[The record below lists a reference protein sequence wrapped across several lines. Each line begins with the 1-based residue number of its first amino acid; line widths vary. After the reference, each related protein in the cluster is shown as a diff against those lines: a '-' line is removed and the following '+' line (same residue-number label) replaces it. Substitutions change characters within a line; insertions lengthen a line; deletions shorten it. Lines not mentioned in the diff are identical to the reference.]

1 MKKTIYALSYAALLV
16 VAVSCQKEQQNGQTP
31 SNNQEFVYQTSDK
44 VTLSLKAPVSLKGA
58 SFELYTKDPE
68 EGGELFGK
76 GVLDASGEYTASF
89 SLPTSTQSVFLKSTY
104 IGLPGNLDLAVT
116 NGKANFNFDTE
127 AKKTSKKSTTG
138 ILGQTEVVN
147 NVVYSYLGSFNSDGV
162 PNYLTTPDVVDQSL
176 LADVNSSLPE
186 SKKVPVYNPQY
197 LANGNDTEV
206 KITAL
211 SDAWVT
217 FVSEGAGYR
226 NVLAYYTYPTNNPP
240 ATASDID
247 SIKLIFPN
255 ASFLGSGGGLRSGD
269 KVRIG
274 RFPAGTSI
282 GWVLIQNAW
291 NGNSVNLGATKLY
304 SRPAFNPEPNAADR
318 QHNVTLY
325 HQLRNLVLIG
335 FEDVTRNLAGCDQD
349 FNDCVFYI
357 TTNPVTAI
365 DRTNLPPVS
374 SGSTNDD
381 DNDGVDDNSDDYPN
395 DPNKAFDQHYPNASS
410 FASIAFEDLWPGMG
424 DYDFNDLVMDV
435 NYKYTTNAS
444 NFITNIKMKFVARH
458 IGASYHNGFGVE
470 LPFSA
475 SIVSQATGGNLTE
488 NIISLTAEGIERFQ
502 SKATVIV
509 FDDAFDN
516 LGDTITIDIALNTPY
531 SFSQLNTDGLNPFI
545 FVDGDRGREVHLM
558 DHAPTDLANAMYF
571 GTSSDNS
578 DPANGTYYRSANNYP
593 WAIEIN
599 NSYKVPT
606 EKTHITQS
614 YLKFNDWVNSRGAQF
629 TDWYSNTNAGFRDLG
644 KLQ

>member
-1 MKKTIYALSYAALLV
+1 MKKALYVLSYALLFVTAL
-16 VAVSCQKEQQNGQTP
+16 SCQKEDSKQQASTVN
-31 SNNQEFVYQTSDK
+31 EDFIYQTSDK
-44 VTLSLKAPVSLKGA
+44 VVVTLKAPLSLKGA
-58 SFELYTKDPE
+58 TFELYTKDPE

-76 GVLDASGEYTASF
+76 GVLDASGSYSSSF
-89 SLPTSTQSVFLKSTY
+89 SLPTSTKSVFLESKY
-104 IGLPGNLDLAVT
+104 IGLPGDLELEVS
-116 NGKANFNFDTE
+116 NGQATFNFDTE
-127 AKKTSKKSTTG
+127 AKKTSKKSTNGITG
-138 ILGQTEVVN
+138 VSQVLGNT
-147 NVVYSYLGSFNSDGV
+147 VYSFMGTYNTNGV
-162 PNYLTTPDVVDQSL
+162 PDYLTTPDVVDQSL

-186 SKKVPVYNPQY
+186 GVKVPINNPQY
-197 LANGNDTEV
+197 LATSNDTEV

-247 SIKLIFPN
+247 SVKLIFPN
-255 ASFLGSGGGLRSGD
+255 ASFQNSGGGLRSGD

-291 NGNSVNLGATKLY
+291 NGSSVDFTATKLY
-304 SRPAFNPEPNAADR
+304 SRAAFNPEPNAADR

-335 FEDVTRNLAGCDQD
+335 FEDVARNLSGCDQD

-365 DRTNLPPVS
+365 DKTNIPPVTP
-374 SGSTNDD
+374 GSNNDD
-381 DNDGVDDNSDDYPN
+381 DNDGVDNNSDDYPN
-395 DPNKAFDQHYPNASS
+395 DPNKAFDQYYPNANS
-410 FASIAFEDLWPGMG
+410 FASVAFEDLWPGMG

-444 NFITNIKMKFVARH
+444 NFITNIRMKFVVRH

-470 LPFSA
+470 FPFPA
-475 SIVSQATGGNLTE
+475 SIVSSCTPGNLTQ
-488 NIISLTAEGIERFQ
+488 NLVSITAAGIERYQ

-516 LGDTITIDIALNTPY
+516 RNDTVTIDMALNTPY

-545 FVDGDRGREVHLM
+545 FVNGERGREVHLM
-558 DHAPTDLANAMYF
+558 DHTPTDLADVNFF
-571 GTSSDNS
+571 GTSSDDS
-578 DPANGTYYRSANNYP
+578 DPANGKYYRSDNSYP

-599 NSYKVPT
+599 NSYRVPT
-606 EKTHITQS
+606 EKTPITES

-629 TDWYSNTNAGFRDLG
+629 TDWYSNTTGGYRDIG

>member
-1 MKKTIYALSYAALLV
+1 MKKVFYSLSYALLFI
-16 VAVSCQKEQQNGQTP
+16 AAISCQKEASTNSSTSIP
-31 SNNQEFVYQTSDK
+31 ADFVFETSDE
-44 VTLSLKAPVSLKGA
+44 VTVTFKAPASLKGA
-58 SFELYTKDPE
+58 SFELYTKDPD

-76 GVLDASGEYTASF
+76 GALDASGSF
-89 SLPTSTQSVFLKSTY
+89 QSKFALPTYTKSIYLKSTY
-104 IGLPGNLDLAVT
+104 IGLPGDIQLAIT
-116 NGKANFNFDTE
+116 NGKTQFDFDTE
-127 AKKTSKKSTTG
+127 AKKSVKKGGTAIQGTAAV
-138 ILGQTEVVN
+138 LGSVI
-147 NVVYSYLGSFNSDGV
+147 YSYLGSYDNQGV
-162 PNYLTTPDVVDQSL
+162 PSYLTTPDVVDQSL

-186 SKKVPVYNPQY
+186 GSRVPNSSPQY

-240 ATASDID
+240 ATANDID

-255 ASFLGSGGGLRSGD
+255 ASFQGSGGGLRSGD

-282 GWVLIQNAW
+282 GWVLLQNAW
-291 NGNSVNLGATKLY
+291 NGSAVNLNALKLY
-304 SRPAFNPEPNAADR
+304 SRPEFNPEPNPADR

-335 FEDVTRNLAGCDQD
+335 FEDIERNYAGCDQD

-357 TTNPVTAI
+357 STNPVTAI
-365 DRTNLPPVS
+365 DKTNLPPVS
-374 SGSTNDD
+374 SGTTNDD
-381 DNDGVDDNSDDYPN
+381 DNDGVDNNSDDYPN
-395 DPNKAFDQHYPNASS
+395 DPNKAFDQYYPNASS

-435 NYKYTTNAS
+435 NYKFTTNAS
-444 NFITNIKMKFVARH
+444 NFITNMQMKFVVRH

-470 LPFSA
+470 FPFPS
-475 SIVSQATGGNLTE
+475 SIVSQATGSNITDNLVT
-488 NIISLTAEGIERFQ
+488 LTSTGVESGQ
-502 SKATVIV
+502 TNATIIV
-509 FDDAFDN
+509 FDDAFDSR
-516 LGDTITIDIALNTPY
+516 GDTITINITLNTPFSY
-531 SFSQLNTDGLNPFI
+531 SQLNSDGLNPFI
-545 FVDGDRGREVHLM
+545 FVDGNRGREVHLM
-558 DHAPTDLANAMYF
+558 DHAPTQLADMSFF
-571 GTSSDNS
+571 GTGSDDS
-578 DPANGTYYRSANNYP
+578 EPSEGRYYRSSKNYP

-606 EKTHITQS
+606 EKTHITKS

-629 TDWYSNTNAGFRDLG
+629 QDWYSNTEWGYRDLN

>member
-1 MKKTIYALSYAALLV
+1 MLYALSYSLLFVAAI
-16 VAVSCQKEQQNGQTP
+16 SCQKENENGQTP
-31 SNNQEFVYQTSDK
+31 SNNQEFVYQTSGE
-44 VTLSLKAPVSLKGA
+44 VTLTLKAPLSLKGA

-76 GVLDASGEYTASF
+76 GALDASGSFTSSF
-89 SLPTSTQSVFLKSTY
+89 SLPTYTKTIFLKSTY
-104 IGLPGNLDLAVT
+104 IGLPGNLELAVT
-116 NGKANFNFDTE
+116 NGKAKFNFDTE
-127 AKKTSKKSTTG
+127 AKKNSKKSTNG
-138 ILGQTEVVN
+138 ILGQTQVIN
-147 NVVYSYLGSFNSDGV
+147 NVVYSYLGAYDNLGV
-162 PNYLTTPDVVDQSL
+162 PTYLTTPDVVDQSL
-176 LADVNSSLPE
+176 LSDVNASLPE
-186 SKKVPVYNPQY
+186 GSRVPQRSPQF
-197 LANGNDTEV
+197 LATSNDTEV
-206 KITAL
+206 DITAL

-217 FVSEGAGYR
+217 FVSEGAGFR

-255 ASFLGSGGGLRSGD
+255 TSFLNSGGGLRSGD

-291 NGNSVNLGATKLY
+291 NGSSINLNALKLY
-304 SRPAFNPEPNAADR
+304 SRPDFNPEPNAADR

-335 FEDVTRNLAGCDQD
+335 FEDIARNLSNCDQD

-365 DRTNLPPVS
+365 NKTNLPPVS
-374 SGSTNDD
+374 SGSNNDD
-381 DNDGVDDNSDDYPN
+381 DNDGVDNNSDNYPN
-395 DPNKAFDQHYPNASS
+395 DPNKAFDQYYPNSTS

-424 DYDFNDLVMDV
+424 DYDFNDLVLGV
-435 NYKYTTNAS
+435 KYKYTTNAS
-444 NFITNIKMKFVARH
+444 NLITNINMKFVVRH
-458 IGASYHNGFGVE
+458 IGASYHNGFGMQ
-470 LPFSA
+470 LPFAA
-475 SIVSQATGGNLTE
+475 SLVSQVTGANLTE
-488 NIISLTAEGIERFQ
+488 NIISTTSAGVEAGQ
-502 SKATVIV
+502 TKATIIV

-516 LGDTITIDIALNTPY
+516 YGDTLSIDITLATPY

-545 FVDGDRGREVHLM
+545 FVNGDRGREVHLM
-558 DHAPTDLANAMYF
+558 DRAPTDLANAAYF
-571 GTSSDNS
+571 GTASDNS
-578 DPANGTYYRSANNYP
+578 DPSGGSYYRSANNYP

-599 NSYKVPT
+599 NSYKIPT

-614 YLKFNDWVNSRGAQF
+614 YLKFTDWVNSRGSQF
-629 TDWYSNTNAGFRDLG
+629 TDWYSNTTSGFRDLS